1 MANITEN
8 LRKMKIACSLKE
20 TQTILTKARE
30 KSGIFLG
37 RKVACLGL

>member
-8 LRKMKIACSLKE
+8 LRKMKIVCSLKE

-30 KSGIFLG
+30 KSGIFFG
-37 RKVACLGL
+37 RKVTSGLS

>member
-30 KSGIFLG
+30 NLESSWEGK
-37 RKVACLGL
+37 